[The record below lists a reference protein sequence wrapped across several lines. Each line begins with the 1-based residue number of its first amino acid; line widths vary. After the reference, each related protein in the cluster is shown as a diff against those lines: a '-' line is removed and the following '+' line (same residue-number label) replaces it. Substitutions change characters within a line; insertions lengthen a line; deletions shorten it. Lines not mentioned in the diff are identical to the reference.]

1 MPIKKMYICVMGTSK
16 TRYIELHGEDA
27 WELEAKR
34 RSERYKKWRDANPE
48 KKKQYDRDYH
58 NANKERLNELAR
70 KNGAIYWKNNKK
82 KLTDKQRRYRNAS
95 MVAKSYA
102 LFRNYSRDDKNR
114 GLSVDQN
121 IDRDW
126 IIKNIFTS
134 KCIYCGDDDWKHL
147 GADRIANNKPH
158 TPDNV
163 VCACRLCNMERANR
177 YSVEEFKEYR
187 KLHPR
192 NLGNGIEKSW
202 EIGKENGVTVLKKK
216 NVYL

>member
-126 IIKNIFTS
+126 IIKNLILLTTS
-134 KCIYCGDDDWKHL
+134 FVP
-147 GADRIANNKPH
+147 ADYATWNGRTDILSK
-158 TPDNV
+158 
-163 VCACRLCNMERANR
+163 
-177 YSVEEFKEYR
+177 
-187 KLHPR
+187 
-192 NLGNGIEKSW
+192 NLRSTGNFIQGTLET
-202 EIGKENGVTVLKKK
+202 G
-216 NVYL
+216 